1 MERKTQRDEELRED
15 LPGAEDSS
23 QDEKQ
28 VQRGEQGTS
37 SGDPHDDFDP
47 QHDGWPV
54 PASPPMSVP
63 APMPA

>member
-15 LPGAEDSS
+15 LPDADDAPR
-23 QDEKQ
+23 DEQQ

-47 QHDGWPV
+47 QQGR
-54 PASPPMSVP
+54 
-63 APMPA
+63 